1 MLKHLS
7 HQQCEAMKEFI
18 EESKI
23 LSAPN
28 IGCFAKSLVDNA
40 LPLLRTSSAHSSLE
54 GTVTEMAVHAAI
66 IFLCGQNRV
75 LAPLRNLA
83 FDPANMAVRSLQ
95 FSLCIFRA
103 LSLWTANL
111 WTWEQS
117 NPCVL
122 F

>member
-1 MLKHLS
+1 
-7 HQQCEAMKEFI
+7 MKEFI

-23 LSAPN
+23 LSAPD
-28 IGCFAKSLVDNA
+28 IGCFAKSLVANA
-40 LPLLRTSSAHSSLE
+40 LPLLWTSSAHSSLE
-54 GTVTEMAVHAAI
+54 GTVTEMVVHAAV

-83 FDPANMAVRSLQ
+83 FDPAKMAVRSLPL
-95 FSLCIFRA
+95 SLCIFRA
-103 LSLWTANL
+103 SSPWTANPR
-111 WTWEQS
+111 TRGPP